1 MMKKL
6 QALIQGDLTPE
17 EISLDELLVLAEK
30 YPEEGSSEYEL
41 LELATNLVLVYY
53 LEKANHYV

>member
-6 QALIQGDLTPE
+6 QALIQGELTPE
-17 EISLDELLVLAEK
+17 EISLDELLNLAQQYSDEN
-30 YPEEGSSEYEL
+30 SSEYKL
-41 LELATNLVLVYY
+41 LELATNLVLAYY

>member
-6 QALIQGDLTPE
+6 QALIQGNVTAE
-17 EISLDELLVLAEK
+17 EISLDELLHLAEK
-30 YPEEGSSEYEL
+30 YTDETSSEYKL
-41 LELATNLVLVYY
+41 LELATNLVLAYY

>member
-17 EISLDELLVLAEK
+17 EISLDELLMLAEQ
-30 YPEEGSSEYEL
+30 YCDESSSEYKL
-41 LELATNLVLVYY
+41 LELATNLVLAYY

>member
-6 QALIQGDLTPE
+6 QALIQGELRPE
-17 EISLDELLVLAEK
+17 EISLDELLNLAQQYSDEN
-30 YPEEGSSEYEL
+30 SSEYKL
-41 LELATNLVLVYY
+41 LELATNLVLAYY

>member
-6 QALIQGDLTPE
+6 QALIQGNVTAE
-17 EISLDELLVLAEK
+17 EISLDELLHLAEK
-30 YPEEGSSEYEL
+30 YTDETSSEYKL
-41 LELATNLVLVYY
+41 LELATNLVLSYY

>member
-6 QALIQGDLTPE
+6 QALIQGDLEPE
-17 EISLDELLVLAEK
+17 EISLDELLNLAEQ
-30 YPEEGSSEYEL
+30 YSDEYSSEYKL
-41 LELATNLVLVYY
+41 LELATNLVLAYY